1 MKKIFLIAGALLAA
15 IAVICGAFGAHFLK
29 ERLTAESLQT
39 FETAVR
45 YQFYHAFAL
54 LVVGIL
60 YKDFAG
66 GLLKWSGYFFIT
78 GIILFSG
85 SLYVLCGVQSM
96 RWVGAITPL
105 GGLCF
110 ITGWVLLALACTR
123 KN

>member
-1 MKKIFLIAGALLAA
+1 MNRKFLITGALLAA
-15 IAVICGAFGAHFLK
+15 LAVVCGAFGAHFLK
-29 ERLTAESLQT
+29 TKLTAEGLQI

-54 LVVGIL
+54 LVGGIL
-60 YKDFAG
+60 YATFPGK
-66 GLLKWSGYFFIT
+66 LLQWSGKLFIV

-85 SLYVLCGVQSM
+85 SLYVLCGLSSM
-96 RWVGAITPL
+96 KWIGAVTPA

-110 ITGWVLLALACTR
+110 ITGWILLAAACAK

>member
-1 MKKIFLIAGALLAA
+1 MNKNFLTAGALFAA
-15 IAVICGAFGAHFLK
+15 VAVICGAFGAHFLK
-29 ERLTAESLQT
+29 TKLSAEGLQT

-54 LVVGIL
+54 LATGIL
-60 YKDFAG
+60 YKEFPNK
-66 GLLKWSGYFFIT
+66 LLKWAGNLFIA

-85 SLYVLCGVQSM
+85 SLYILCGVQSLK
-96 RWVGAITPL
+96 WIGAITPF

-110 ITGWVLLALACTR
+110 ITGWILLAAALTK